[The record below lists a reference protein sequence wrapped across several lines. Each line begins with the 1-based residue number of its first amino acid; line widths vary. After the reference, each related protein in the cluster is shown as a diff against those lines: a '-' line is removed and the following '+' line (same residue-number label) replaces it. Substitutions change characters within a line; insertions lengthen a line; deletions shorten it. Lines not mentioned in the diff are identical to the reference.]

1 MDTAISPAR
10 IAGSARRLL
19 LKTVDGLDT
28 RPTTDRIKETLFN
41 MLQPSIPDCIFLDLF
56 SGSGAIGI
64 EALSRGASLAVL
76 VENNPK
82 AVDCIRENLSRTKL
96 EDRAVVMGN
105 DVISSLRKLEGKNYV
120 FDIIFMDPPYN
131 KGWEQ
136 QVLTYLSG
144 SPMADEN
151 TTIIIEAA
159 KETDFAWLT
168 AAGYDLIKSKEY
180 KTNKHVFVAKGE
192 KHE

>member
-1 MDTAISPAR
+1 MR
-10 IAGSARRLL
+10 VIAGSARRLL
-19 LKTVDGLDT
+19 LRTVDGLDT

-41 MLQPSIPDCIFLDLF
+41 MLQPSIPDCMFLDLF
-56 SGSGAIGI
+56 SGSGAIAI
-64 EALSRGASLAVL
+64 EALSRGAKLAVL

-82 AVDCIRENLSRTKL
+82 AVDCIRENLAKTKL
-96 EDRAVVMGN
+96 EERAVVMGS

-120 FDIIFMDPPYN
+120 FDIIFMDPPY
-131 KGWEQ
+131 GQDLEQ
-136 QVLTYLSG
+136 QVLQYLSG

-151 TTIIIEAA
+151 TVIVIEAA
-159 KETDFAWLT
+159 KETDFSWLK

-180 KTNKHVFVAKGE
+180 KTNKHVFVGKGE